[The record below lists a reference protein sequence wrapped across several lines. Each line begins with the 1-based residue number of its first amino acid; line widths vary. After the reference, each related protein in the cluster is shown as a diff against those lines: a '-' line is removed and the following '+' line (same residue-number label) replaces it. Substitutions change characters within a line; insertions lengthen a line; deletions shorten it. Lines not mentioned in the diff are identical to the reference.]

1 MEECPICLEQLDKQF
16 VTISCCNKKFHIKCL
31 SKSVSLDDKCPMCRS
46 EQLSAE
52 VVVVIT
58 QDVDVEPPSSRSIV
72 SGVCYGTI
80 SLICFVY
87 ICYVGYKSS

>member
-1 MEECPICLEQLDKQF
+1 MEECPICLEPLDKQF

-46 EQLSAE
+46 TQLSAE

-58 QDVDVEPPSSRSIV
+58 QEVEPPSARSIV

-80 SLICFVY
+80 SLVLFVY
-87 ICYVGYKSS
+87 ICYVGYKSN